1 MTDREIEIMDAVGEY
16 VDRKFGD
23 KAYSGESYTEE
34 VQDYFDELVYRV
46 DDAYSNTDCNNCSYD
61 VAYIDQE
68 NGDLVMMGH
77 YCSNGYV
84 NPYTLASIKDVVKE
98 MHKDEMKIRTLK
110 NALGL

>member
-1 MTDREIEIMDAVGEY
+1 
-16 VDRKFGD
+16 
-23 KAYSGESYTEE
+23 
-34 VQDYFDELVYRV
+34 
-46 DDAYSNTDCNNCSYD
+46 
-61 VAYIDQE
+61 
-68 NGDLVMMGH
+68 LVMMGN